1 MKCME
6 IEPIEPVDYKDLTAI
21 IYIAGYTISLLA
33 LSSSLAIF
41 LRFRLVKSIY
51 SNSRSIIGTWY
62 ILYLLNSS
70 DIVVSLGRC
79 NAYETRFT
87 LICS

>member
-1 MKCME
+1 MEKFLCIRNKSGILAFSGNASRECLTEGVWADRTDYMKCME

-51 SNSRSIIGTWY
+51 
-62 ILYLLNSS
+62 
-70 DIVVSLGRC
+70 
-79 NAYETRFT
+79 
-87 LICS
+87 